1 MMNKTNKIND
11 IYRGIFWIIDR
22 KCLANNNDYLCKIKT
37 NEFGDVLE
45 SDYQLDSKNVDDYNH
60 KITWQQLDGKLT
72 KRKPFNFY
80 PRGRISIKNSKCFI
94 FINPLLNTKE
104 IIGYLVDSYN
114 LKSFADSNKL
124 KVIEDYSE
132 HYKCIG

>member
-1 MMNKTNKIND
+1 M
-11 IYRGIFWIIDR
+11 
-22 KCLANNNDYLCKIKT
+22 
-37 NEFGDVLE
+37 LE
-45 SDYQLDSKNVDDYNH
+45 SDYQLNSKNVDDDYNH
-60 KITWQQLDGKLT
+60 KITWQQLDGKLI

-80 PRGRISIKNSKCFI
+80 PRGRISIKNSKCVI
-94 FINPLLNTKE
+94 FINTLLNTKE

>member
-1 MMNKTNKIND
+1 M
-11 IYRGIFWIIDR
+11 
-22 KCLANNNDYLCKIKT
+22 
-37 NEFGDVLE
+37 LE
-45 SDYQLDSKNVDDYNH
+45 SDYQLNSKNGDDYNH

-80 PRGRISIKNSKCFI
+80 PRGRISIKNSKCVI

-124 KVIEDYSE
+124 KSN
-132 HYKCIG
+132 

>member
-1 MMNKTNKIND
+1 M
-11 IYRGIFWIIDR
+11 
-22 KCLANNNDYLCKIKT
+22 
-37 NEFGDVLE
+37 LE
-45 SDYQLDSKNVDDYNH
+45 SDYQLNSKNVDDDYNH

-80 PRGRISIKNSKCFI
+80 PRGRIIIKNSKCVI
-94 FINPLLNTKE
+94 FINTLLNTKE
-104 IIGYLVDSYN
+104 IIGYLADSYN